1 MNEVHGK
8 EGRVGVSCPRG
19 GVLARFLSLLPCLGG
34 APSAAQHLSAEED
47 EGTTVLLG
55 GASR

>member
-1 MNEVHGK
+1 MKCMVK
-8 EGRVGVSCPRG
+8 REGWGSAVLGG

-47 EGTTVLLG
+47 EGTTGLLG

>member
-1 MNEVHGK
+1 MKCMVK
-8 EGRVGVSCPRG
+8 REGWGSAVLGG

-34 APSAAQHLSAEED
+34 APSAAQHLSAEDD